1 MINFKQNTTAET
13 SQFLRD
19 LLKSGTYSVKFT
31 KVDGSERTLRCTL
44 RSDILPP
51 APVTEGTKRKSSPEL
66 ISVWD
71 TENSGWRSFKISNII
86 SVDEI

>member
-1 MINFKQNTTAET
+1 MINFKQNTTDET
-13 SQFLRD
+13 AQFLRD
-19 LLKSGTYSVKFT
+19 LLKNGTYSVKFT

-51 APVTEGTKRKSSPEL
+51 APITEGAKRKSSPDT
-66 ISVWD
+66 ISAWD